1 MSSFFEVKKGSD
13 RMLGAG
19 GGTIYVAAANG
30 ITGNF
35 IGLQA
40 LEDSVIDLNES
51 SFSAQAGQ
59 NLNNIPLKAGVTI
72 VGSISNWDLI
82 SGKVAAYSQF

>member
-1 MSSFFEVKKGSD
+1 MSSFFEVKKGLD

-35 IGLQA
+35 IGRRL
-40 LEDSVIDLNES
+40 S
-51 SFSAQAGQ
+51 
-59 NLNNIPLKAGVTI
+59 
-72 VGSISNWDLI
+72 
-82 SGKVAAYSQF
+82 